1 MANSIKQ
8 RLAVAVLSLPLVA
21 FLTITGNETFVGT
34 ATKPTL
40 YDVPTYGFG
49 STKGVKL
56 GDKITP
62 ERALKR
68 LASELDTEYVAAV
81 KKYVKV
87 PLYDYEFGAYV
98 SFTYNEGVTK
108 FRNSTLLKKLNAGD
122 YAGACAELS
131 KWDKQG
137 TGKFDK
143 NGKEIMVTLKGLTKR
158 RAEERAICEG
168 KYE

>member
-1 MANSIKQ
+1 VASIKQ
-8 RLAVAVLSLPLVA
+8 RIVVAALTLPLST
-21 FLTITGNETFVGT
+21 FLVMTGHETFVGT
-34 ATKPTL
+34 ATKPTP
-40 YDVPTYGFG
+40 YDVPTYGYG

-68 LASELDTEYVAAV
+68 FATELDTEYVAAV

-98 SFTYNEGVTK
+98 SFTYNEGVGA
-108 FRNSTLLKKLNAGD
+108 FRDSTLLKKLNSGD
-122 YAGACAELS
+122 YAGACAELTN
-131 KWDKQG
+131 WNKQW
-137 TGKFDK
+137 TGKYDK
-143 NGKEIMVTLKGLTKR
+143 NGKKIMVVLGGLTKR
-158 RAEERAICEG
+158 RAEERDICEG